1 MLSYPLAPLL
11 AVRQHKEELAQ
22 QAVVRAENTLLE
34 ARKALE
40 KAKEDC
46 KKYEEWVEQEI
57 DRYYS
62 EVIGELVKFKD
73 LDSLKNK
80 INVLLERVKD
90 KYKAIDKA
98 KDYVEAC
105 IEAKNKAIAHLTE
118 LRKQTAKLTKHKEMW
133 EEEAKAIMEQRE
145 EVELEDFHLPE
156 KEGIDE

>member
-11 AVRQHKEELAQ
+11 AVRKHKEELAQ
-22 QAVVRAENTLLE
+22 QSVVRAENTLLE

-40 KAKEDC
+40 KAEEDC
-46 KKYEEWVEQEI
+46 KNYEEWVEQEI

-62 EVIGELVKFKD
+62 EVIGELVQFKD
-73 LDSLKNK
+73 LDLLKHK
-80 INVLLERVKD
+80 INILLERVKE

-105 IEAKNKAIAHLTE
+105 IEAKNKAVAYLTE
-118 LRKQTAKLTKHKEMW
+118 LRKQTAKLVKHKELW
-133 EEEAKAIMEQRE
+133 EQEAKAIMEQKE
-145 EVELEDFHLPE
+145 EIELEDFHMPE